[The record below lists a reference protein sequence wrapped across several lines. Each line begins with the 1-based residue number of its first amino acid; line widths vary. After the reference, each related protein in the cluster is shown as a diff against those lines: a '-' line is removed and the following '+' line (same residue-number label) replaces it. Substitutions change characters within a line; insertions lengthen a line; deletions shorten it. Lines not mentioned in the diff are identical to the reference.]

1 MEETI
6 RDMLTVTEVFKS
18 GKYNEKEDS
27 EVSSKTYV
35 LIDVLI
41 TLAPYSSFA
50 DFLDCEGDLFKT
62 KTVIHCVVY
71 LLYNLLAHSL
81 AHFLAHSFTYSLT
94 HLLTHSVTHSLIY
107 SLTHSHAH

>member
-35 LIDVLI
+35 II
-41 TLAPYSSFA
+41 TLVSFHV
-50 DFLDCEGDLFKT
+50 L
-62 KTVIHCVVY
+62 
-71 LLYNLLAHSL
+71 
-81 AHFLAHSFTYSLT
+81 
-94 HLLTHSVTHSLIY
+94 
-107 SLTHSHAH
+107 